1 MQSQEALKAL
11 AIVPKVS
18 GAVSI
23 IGSTCILNDIF
34 MKSRKKSNRLP
45 INLRILVSLSISDII
60 ASFFAY
66 FLSTWMVPSDTPSE
80 DVVFAAGND
89 VTCNVQGF
97 LTALTLAASNWSI
110 ASLAI
115 SSAMIACWG
124 WSNDKLLEL
133 KWQIPLVVFPWI
145 YGLAC
150 GIYFQVVKGYRYNGS
165 SRCLIGDEPFPL
177 WVIIFTLINVLF
189 LFISICSA
197 IASLV
202 KYVYQVEMKLDK
214 YQVGGTQQT
223 RRREKTIRT
232 AKQGIWYTLMWL
244 FVATFIVI
252 GGFVGEEPVWFWIL
266 YGVFVPLQG
275 LFNAWI
281 YFRERII
288 ANRRKR
294 RRNASQPKPQPDV
307 PRADIPKADDPQ
319 PDVPQPDV

>member
-115 SSAMIACWG
+115 SS
-124 WSNDKLLEL
+124 K
-133 KWQIPLVVFPWI
+133 
-145 YGLAC
+145 
-150 GIYFQVVKGYRYNGS
+150 
-165 SRCLIGDEPFPL
+165 
-177 WVIIFTLINVLF
+177 
-189 LFISICSA
+189 
-197 IASLV
+197 
-202 KYVYQVEMKLDK
+202 
-214 YQVGGTQQT
+214 
-223 RRREKTIRT
+223 
-232 AKQGIWYTLMWL
+232 
-244 FVATFIVI
+244 
-252 GGFVGEEPVWFWIL
+252 
-266 YGVFVPLQG
+266 
-275 LFNAWI
+275 
-281 YFRERII
+281 
-288 ANRRKR
+288 
-294 RRNASQPKPQPDV
+294 
-307 PRADIPKADDPQ
+307 
-319 PDVPQPDV
+319 